1 MENITLVLIIVFM
14 ALAVG
19 LLMIFYFKN
28 QKTESIENAFKLFAA
43 QVLEEKNSSLTKEN
57 IERVNVVLE
66 PFKEQIKELNHQ
78 ISDLKK
84 EQAVAKESFKNEVSK
99 VIEQTSKFS
108 IDAENLTTALK
119 GDSKKQG
126 TCGEMVLEKTL

>member
-1 MENITLVLIIVFM
+1 M
-14 ALAVG
+14 LASVG
-19 LLMIFYFKN
+19 REKLL
-28 QKTESIENAFKLFAA
+28 S
-43 QVLEEKNSSLTKEN
+43 TKEN

-99 VIEQTSKFS
+99 VIEQTSKIS

-119 GDSKKQG
+119 GDSKNKVVG
-126 TCGEMVLEKTL
+126 VKWFSRKP

>member
-28 QKTESIENAFKLFAA
+28 QKTENIENAFKVIAA

-66 PFKEQIKELNHQ
+66 PFREQIKELNHQ

-99 VIEQTSKFS
+99 SRKLKIQVNMSKTSIEY
-108 IDAENLTTALK
+108 
-119 GDSKKQG
+119 
-126 TCGEMVLEKTL
+126 